1 MMSHC
6 QNIKKFVVAAIWHWR
21 CLLVLRCCIAG
32 VLIAIGSV
40 SALANPAHPSC
51 TGTSIV
57 SQLEAEYPDIYA
69 NLEREARAI
78 PNGEG
83 LLWRVTSAKG
93 AISHLFGTIH
103 LSELSVPEIS
113 PTVLDR
119 VLRSRLVVTEIP
131 DIANETTV
139 AERSVLQ
146 MGSLFLGNGKT
157 LKDFMSSEAYDN
169 LVELMEQMELPPF
182 ALIGFR
188 PFVVT
193 ALISIPSC
201 ELPGMLESTGG
212 MNNSVDVRIASA
224 AEAAGIPTAGLE
236 SFAEQM
242 EAIIAIPLA
251 DSVAMLENLV
261 LHEDQI
267 QDFAATLVALYHA
280 ERMDQMLA
288 LERIEMPFA
297 PLAEMPESFEK
308 SMIVDRN
315 RRMAARSLPFLNEG
329 GAFIAVGA
337 LHLPGKEGLVA
348 LFRRH
353 GFEVE
358 RVRLQ

>member
-1 MMSHC
+1 MT
-6 QNIKKFVVAAIWHWR
+6 AIWR
-21 CLLVLRCCIAG
+21 KGFLGCVLGLTGLLVAFG
-32 VLIAIGSV
+32 MTA
-40 SALANPAHPSC
+40 ATANPAHPSC

-57 SQLEAEYPDIYA
+57 SQLEADYPDVYA

-83 LLWRVTSAKG
+83 LLWRITAPDGKTSY
-93 AISHLFGTIH
+93 LFGTIH

-113 PTVLDR
+113 PTVLDL
-119 VLRSRLVVTEIP
+119 VLQSKLVITEIP
-131 DIANETTV
+131 DIANETIV
-139 AERSVLQ
+139 AEQSVLQ
-146 MGSLFLGNGKT
+146 MGNLFLGNGKT
-157 LKDFMSSEAYDN
+157 LKDFMSPQAYGN
-169 LVELMEQMELPPF
+169 LERLMTDMGLPPF

-212 MNNSVDVRIASA
+212 MNNTVDVRIASA

-242 EAIIAIPLA
+242 DAITSIPLA
-251 DSVAMLENLV
+251 EGIKMLETLV

-267 QDFAATLVALYHA
+267 EDFAATLVALYDA

-297 PLAEMPESFEK
+297 PLADIPEGFAK

-315 RRMAARSLPFLNEG
+315 RRMAERSLPHLTKG

-348 LFRRH
+348 LFREY

-358 RVRLQ
+358 RVLLQ

>member
-1 MMSHC
+1 MT
-6 QNIKKFVVAAIWHWR
+6 AIWR
-21 CLLVLRCCIAG
+21 MGFLGCVLGFTGLLVAFG
-32 VLIAIGSV
+32 AT
-40 SALANPAHPSC
+40 AATANPAHPSC

-57 SQLEAEYPDIYA
+57 SQLEADYPEVYA

-83 LLWRVTSAKG
+83 LLWRITAPDGKTSY
-93 AISHLFGTIH
+93 LFGTIH

-113 PTVLDR
+113 PTVLDL
-119 VLRSRLVVTEIP
+119 VLQSQLVVTEIP
-131 DIANETTV
+131 DIANETIV
-139 AERSVLQ
+139 AEQSVLQ
-146 MGSLFLGNGKT
+146 MGNLFLGNGKT
-157 LKDFMSSEAYDN
+157 LKDFMSPQAYGN
-169 LVELMEQMELPPF
+169 LERLMTDMGLPPF

-212 MNNSVDVRIASA
+212 MNNTVDVRIASA
-224 AEAAGIPTAGLE
+224 AEAAGIPTTGLE

-242 EAIIAIPLA
+242 EAITNIPLA
-251 DSVAMLENLV
+251 EGVKMLETLV

-267 QDFAATLVALYHA
+267 EDFAATLVALYDA

-297 PLAEMPESFEK
+297 PLADIPEGFAK

-315 RRMAARSLPFLNEG
+315 RRMAERSLPYVSEG

-348 LFRRH
+348 LFRES

-358 RVRLQ
+358 RVLLQ

>member
-1 MMSHC
+1 MT
-6 QNIKKFVVAAIWHWR
+6 AIWR
-21 CLLVLRCCIAG
+21 KGFLGCVLGLTGLLVAFG
-32 VLIAIGSV
+32 AT
-40 SALANPAHPSC
+40 AATANPAHPSC

-57 SQLEAEYPDIYA
+57 SQLEADYPDVYA

-83 LLWRVTSAKG
+83 LLWRITAPDGKTSY
-93 AISHLFGTIH
+93 LFGTIH

-113 PTVLDR
+113 PTVLDL
-119 VLRSRLVVTEIP
+119 VLQSQLVITEIP
-131 DIANETTV
+131 DIANETIV
-139 AERSVLQ
+139 AEQSVLQ
-146 MGSLFLGNGKT
+146 MGNLFLGNGKT
-157 LKDFMSSEAYDN
+157 LKDFMSPQAYGN
-169 LVELMEQMELPPF
+169 LERLMTDMGLPPF

-212 MNNSVDVRIASA
+212 MNNTVDVRIASA

-242 EAIIAIPLA
+242 EAITNIPLA
-251 DSVAMLENLV
+251 EGVKMLETLV

-267 QDFAATLVALYHA
+267 EDFAATLVALYDA

-297 PLAEMPESFEK
+297 PLADIPKGFAK

-315 RRMAARSLPFLNEG
+315 RRMAERSLPHVKKG

-348 LFRRH
+348 LFREY

-358 RVRLQ
+358 RVLLQ

>member
-1 MMSHC
+1 MT
-6 QNIKKFVVAAIWHWR
+6 AIWR
-21 CLLVLRCCIAG
+21 MGLLGCVLGLTGFLVAFG
-32 VLIAIGSV
+32 ATVAT
-40 SALANPAHPSC
+40 ANPAHPSC

-57 SQLEAEYPDIYA
+57 SQLEADYPDVYA

-83 LLWRVTSAKG
+83 LLWRITAPDGKTSY
-93 AISHLFGTIH
+93 LFGTIH

-113 PTVLDR
+113 PTVLDL
-119 VLRSRLVVTEIP
+119 VLQSQLVITEIP
-131 DIANETTV
+131 DIANETIV
-139 AERSVLQ
+139 AEQSVLQ
-146 MGSLFLGNGKT
+146 MGNLFLGNGKT
-157 LKDFMSSEAYDN
+157 LKDFMSPQAYGN
-169 LVELMEQMELPPF
+169 LERLMTDMGLPPF

-201 ELPGMLESTGG
+201 ELPGMLESSGS
-212 MNNSVDVRIASA
+212 MNNTVDVRIASA

-242 EAIIAIPLA
+242 DAITNIPLA
-251 DSVAMLENLV
+251 EGIKMLETLV

-267 QDFAATLVALYHA
+267 EDFAATLVALYDA

-297 PLAEMPESFEK
+297 PLADIPAGFAK

-315 RRMAARSLPFLNEG
+315 RRMAERSLPHVTKG

-348 LFRRH
+348 LFRES

-358 RVRLQ
+358 RVLLQ

>member
-1 MMSHC
+1 MT
-6 QNIKKFVVAAIWHWR
+6 AIWR
-21 CLLVLRCCIAG
+21 KGFLGCMLGLTGLLVAFG
-32 VLIAIGSV
+32 AT
-40 SALANPAHPSC
+40 AATANPAHPSC

-57 SQLEAEYPDIYA
+57 SQLEADYPNVYA
-69 NLEREARAI
+69 DLEREARAI

-83 LLWRVTSAKG
+83 LLWRITAPDGKTSY
-93 AISHLFGTIH
+93 LFGTIH

-113 PTVLDR
+113 PTVLDL
-119 VLRSRLVVTEIP
+119 VLQSQLVVTEIP
-131 DIANETTV
+131 DIANETIV
-139 AERSVLQ
+139 AEQSVLQ
-146 MGSLFLGNGKT
+146 MGNLFLGNGKT
-157 LKDFMSSEAYDN
+157 LKDFMSPQAYGN
-169 LVELMEQMELPPF
+169 LERLMTDMGLPPF

-201 ELPGMLESTGG
+201 ELPGMLESSGG
-212 MNNSVDVRIASA
+212 MNNTVDVRIASA

-242 EAIIAIPLA
+242 EAITNIPLA
-251 DSVAMLENLV
+251 EGVKMLETLV

-267 QDFAATLVALYHA
+267 EDFAATLVALYDA

-297 PLAEMPESFEK
+297 PLADIPAGFAK

-315 RRMAARSLPFLNEG
+315 RRMAERSLPHVKKG

-348 LFRRH
+348 LFREY

-358 RVRLQ
+358 RVLLQ

>member
-1 MMSHC
+1 MTANWRIGFLGRILGC
-6 QNIKKFVVAAIWHWR
+6 VFGVAGM
-21 CLLVLRCCIAG
+21 LVAFGPIA
-32 VLIAIGSV
+32 
-40 SALANPAHPSC
+40 SAANQAHPSC

-57 SQLEAEYPDIYA
+57 SQLEANYPDIYA
-69 NLEREARAI
+69 DLEREARSI

-83 LLWRVTSAKG
+83 LLWRVSAPDGSIGKD
-93 AISHLFGTIH
+93 SYLFGTIH

-113 PTVLDR
+113 QTVLDL
-119 VLRSRLVVTEIP
+119 VLQSRLVVTEIP
-131 DIANETTV
+131 DIANETLV
-139 AERSVLQ
+139 AEQSVLQ
-146 MGSLFLGNGKT
+146 MGGLFLGDGKT
-157 LKDFMSSEAYDN
+157 LKNFMSPEAYAN
-169 LVELMEQMELPPF
+169 LERLMKQMELPPF

-201 ELPGMLESTGG
+201 ELPGVLKSSSG
-212 MNNSVDVRIASA
+212 MNNSVDVRIARA
-224 AEAAGIPTAGLE
+224 AEAAGIPTTGLE
-236 SFAEQM
+236 TFAEQM
-242 EAIIAIPLA
+242 EAITNVPLA
-251 DSVAMLENLV
+251 EEVAMLEKLV

-267 QDFAATLVALYHA
+267 EDFAATLVALYHA

-288 LERIEMPFA
+288 LGKIEMPFA
-297 PLAEMPESFEK
+297 PLADIPEGFAK

-315 RRMAARSLPFLNEG
+315 QLMAERSLPYLSEG

-337 LHLPGKEGLVA
+337 LHLPGAEGLVA
-348 LFRRH
+348 LFRRY

>member
-1 MMSHC
+1 MT
-6 QNIKKFVVAAIWHWR
+6 AIWR
-21 CLLVLRCCIAG
+21 MGFLGRVLGLTGLLVAFG
-32 VLIAIGSV
+32 AT
-40 SALANPAHPSC
+40 AATANPAHPSC

-57 SQLEAEYPDIYA
+57 SQLEADYPEVYA

-83 LLWRVTSAKG
+83 LLWRITAPDGKTSY
-93 AISHLFGTIH
+93 LFGTIH

-113 PTVLDR
+113 PTVLDL
-119 VLRSRLVVTEIP
+119 VVQSQLVVTEIP
-131 DIANETTV
+131 DIANETIV
-139 AERSVLQ
+139 AEQSVLQ
-146 MGSLFLGNGKT
+146 MGNLFLGNGKT
-157 LKDFMSSEAYDN
+157 LKDFMSPQAYGN
-169 LVELMEQMELPPF
+169 LERLMTDMGLPPF

-212 MNNSVDVRIASA
+212 MNNTVDVRIASA

-242 EAIIAIPLA
+242 EAITNIPLA
-251 DSVAMLENLV
+251 EGVKMLETLV

-267 QDFAATLVALYHA
+267 EDFAATLVALYDA

-297 PLAEMPESFEK
+297 PLADIPEGFAK

-315 RRMAARSLPFLNEG
+315 RRMAERSLPHVTKG

-348 LFRRH
+348 LFRES

-358 RVRLQ
+358 RVLLQ

>member
-1 MMSHC
+1 MT
-6 QNIKKFVVAAIWHWR
+6 AIWR
-21 CLLVLRCCIAG
+21 MGFLGRVLGLTGLLLAFG
-32 VLIAIGSV
+32 TTA
-40 SALANPAHPSC
+40 ATANPAHPSC

-57 SQLEAEYPDIYA
+57 SQLEADHPEVYA
-69 NLEREARAI
+69 DLEREARAI

-83 LLWRVTSAKG
+83 LLWRITAPDGKTSY
-93 AISHLFGTIH
+93 LFGTIH

-113 PTVLDR
+113 PTVLDL
-119 VLRSRLVVTEIP
+119 VLQSQLVITEIP
-131 DIANETTV
+131 DIANETIV
-139 AERSVLQ
+139 AEQSVLQ
-146 MGSLFLGNGKT
+146 MGNLFLGNGKT
-157 LKDFMSSEAYDN
+157 LKDFMTPQAYGN
-169 LVELMEQMELPPF
+169 LERLMTEMGLPPF

-201 ELPGMLESTGG
+201 ELPGMLESAGG
-212 MNNSVDVRIASA
+212 INNTVDVRIASA
-224 AEAAGIPTAGLE
+224 AEAAGIPTGGLE

-242 EAIIAIPLA
+242 EAITSIPLA
-251 DSVAMLENLV
+251 EGISMLETLV

-267 QDFAATLVALYHA
+267 EDFAATLVALYDA

-297 PLAEMPESFEK
+297 PLADIPAGFEK

-315 RRMAARSLPFLNEG
+315 RRMAERSLPHLSKG

-348 LFRRH
+348 LFREY

-358 RVRLQ
+358 RVLLQ